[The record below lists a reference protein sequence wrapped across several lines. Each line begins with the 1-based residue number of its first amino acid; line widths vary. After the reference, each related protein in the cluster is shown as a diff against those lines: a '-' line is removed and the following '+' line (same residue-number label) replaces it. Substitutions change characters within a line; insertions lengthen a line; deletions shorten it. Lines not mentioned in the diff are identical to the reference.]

1 MNKMKSYKNR
11 LLSQRLGLMV
21 CVLVVSF
28 SRLANAEPA
37 CETSNSAL
45 ESMPDAIV
53 VIDYADGET
62 KEFFVKLA
70 NNSSTRAA
78 GFQRVCKS
86 TISAKPILF
95 VFEQAVR
102 PSFHMN
108 NVVAGIDIAF
118 IDSEGKLDSIH
129 QMSPYV
135 LGSNNRP
142 RYQSAGLIE
151 SALETY
157 PGFFAEHSV
166 DDSVMISWRPA
177 EK

>member
-1 MNKMKSYKNR
+1 MIKMKSYKNR
-11 LLSQRLGLMV
+11 LLGQRLGLV
-21 CVLVVSF
+21 ICLLVLSF
-28 SRLANAEPA
+28 SGLANAELV
-37 CETSNSAL
+37 CETSNLAL
-45 ESMPDAIV
+45 ESMPEAIV
-53 VIDYADGET
+53 VIDYADGEN
-62 KEFFVKLA
+62 KEFSVKLA

-151 SALETY
+151 SALEAY

-166 DDSVMISWRPA
+166 DDSVIISWRTA
-177 EK
+177 EN

>member
-1 MNKMKSYKNR
+1 MGLTIC
-11 LLSQRLGLMV
+11 LL
-21 CVLVVSF
+21 VLSV
-28 SRLANAEPA
+28 SRLAYAEFA
-37 CETSNSAL
+37 CETSNLAL
-45 ESMPDAIV
+45 ESMPEAIV
-53 VIDYADGET
+53 VIEYADRKT
-62 KEFFVKLA
+62 KQFSVRLA

-86 TISAKPILF
+86 TIEAKPILF
-95 VFEQAVR
+95 IFEQPIR

-129 QMSPYV
+129 QMLPYV
-135 LGSNNRP
+135 LGSNHTP
-142 RYQSAGLIE
+142 RYQSEGFIQ

-177 EK
+177 EE